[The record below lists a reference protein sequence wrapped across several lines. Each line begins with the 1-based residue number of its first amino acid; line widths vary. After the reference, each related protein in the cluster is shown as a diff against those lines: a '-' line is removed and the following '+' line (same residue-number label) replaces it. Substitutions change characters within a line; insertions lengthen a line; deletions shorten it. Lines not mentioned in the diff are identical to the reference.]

1 MKKEKKI
8 ITHKLFI
15 FAFFKRGSRKK
26 KIKSWIIKLQHSDK
40 KN

>member
-26 KIKSWIIKLQHSDK
+26 KKKS
-40 KN
+40 